1 MVSACCGVR
10 VHTPQFART
19 SYKVPESSRISFYQM
34 NRFLQLPL
42 LSPPNLKA
50 PFAPL
55 LQGLLRSHGCRA
67 VETPKDQVGVSSNN
81 SLSRF
86 RTYCTS
92 KDLLIKKCVPCNT
105 KELRPMT
112 DGAADSLMP
121 QVAGWNLVKE
131 GGVMKLRQSWK
142 VKSFTKGLE
151 FFKIVADLA
160 ENEGHHPDLHLV
172 GWNNVTIE
180 IWTHAIGGLTEN
192 DFILAAKI
200 NKLPLDHLLR
210 RKAAE

>member
-1 MVSACCGVR
+1 
-10 VHTPQFART
+10 
-19 SYKVPESSRISFYQM
+19 M

-50 PFAPL
+50 PFAPFF
-55 LQGLLRSHGCRA
+55 QGLLRSHGRLCSH
-67 VETPKDQVGVSSNN
+67 VFEIPKDQVGVSSNN
-81 SLSRF
+81 SVPRF

-112 DGAADSLMP
+112 DGAADSLML

-131 GGVMKLRQSWK
+131 DGIMKLRQSWK

-151 FFKIVADLA
+151 FFKIIADLA
-160 ENEGHHPDLHLV
+160 ESEGHHPDLHLV

-180 IWTHAIGGLTEN
+180 IWTHAVGGLTEN